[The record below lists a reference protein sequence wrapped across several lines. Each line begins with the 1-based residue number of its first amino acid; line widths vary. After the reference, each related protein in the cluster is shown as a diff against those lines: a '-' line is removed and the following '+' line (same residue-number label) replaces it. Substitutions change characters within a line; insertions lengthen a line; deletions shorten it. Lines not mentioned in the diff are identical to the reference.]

1 MARNRIGKLAAL
13 SLAFVFAACGG
24 DSGNNASASE
34 MGESQSSSSKSN
46 QSAVGDKS
54 CEDNP
59 FFSTW
64 EGCFCEDGVWACNL
78 STSSSSALIFSS
90 SSSDYVVK
98 DKSSSSFSDKHDSGQ
113 IASQIVNK
121 TISGMVQKGP
131 FDVGS
136 TVSLSQLDS
145 KTFVQTGSSYTGKV
159 TNTSG
164 AFEISNVTL
173 SSPYVIAQA
182 SGSYRSEITGKFSS
196 GKVTLKSFAD
206 LSNGSNVNINVL
218 THLTNNRI
226 TYLTSKGA
234 SVSDAKKQAES
245 EVLKIFGVKEDIEN
259 FESINLFG
267 KNKANAVLMA
277 ISIMMQRDLSVSDIN
292 SLLSEFETDFEKT
305 GKWNESAQAKI
316 ADWASAKDL
325 AGGLDSIRSNVEKW
339 KLGTVPDFEKY
350 VRNYWYASYGLGTC
364 SKSREGEVL
373 ADTNKFSSNY
383 EKKVRYICKDTVWRK
398 ASYIEMDTYQWGKG
412 EDGEMKKGNV
422 TDVRYIY
429 DAEQGVW
436 REPSAEEQ
444 GFGGCTLERENDIAQ
459 FSNVLIRYW
468 YICKSRKWVV
478 ADTIEVD
485 TRGWAEGADG
495 EIKKGDST
503 NVFYKYDEELNKWM
517 NANKNDTT
525 LKLNG
530 CTTKREGEVKTSQT
544 DASYY
549 KCKDLRWNG
558 LNEVWIW
565 GISIENYLNPSIS
578 YGTMTDYRDGKTYR
592 TVKIGNLEWM
602 AENLNYADSSL
613 TKSLLKSSWC
623 YNNVKSNCDL
633 GGRLY
638 TWAAAKDSIEIL
650 EDLLENY
657 WGIGEEPRGCGYGV
671 SCGHMTGTPSICP
684 PGWRLPME
692 AEFNKLRKSI
702 GSEKGKSLK
711 GWNEGKNG
719 TDVYGFSALP
729 VGIKDENGNFVQDGS
744 GTCFWS
750 ATEVGAGNCRSD
762 GLGTSCN
769 EAVTKAVVM
778 CLGDNIYSSNKR
790 SALSVRCVK

>member
-1 MARNRIGKLAAL
+1 MAWNKNGYTAAL
-13 SLAFVFAACGG
+13 SLAFVLAACGG
-24 DSGNNASASE
+24 DSGNNATTSE
-34 MGESQSSSSKSN
+34 ITEALSSNSKSSQSTDD
-46 QSAVGDKS
+46 VKS
-54 CEDNP
+54 CKDDP

-64 EGCFCEDGVWACNL
+64 EGCYCEDGTWVCDL
-78 STSSSSALIFSS
+78 STSSSSTLISS
-90 SSSDYVVK
+90 SSSCANCVMDR
-98 DKSSSSFSDKHDSGQ
+98 SSSSSSGKKDSVLVTAE
-113 IASQIVNK
+113 ITNK
-121 TISGMVQKGP
+121 TISGLAQKGP

-136 TVSLSQLDS
+136 VISLYQLDG
-145 KTFVQTGSSYTGKV
+145 KTFVQEECRYTSKV
-159 TNTSG
+159 TNANG
-164 AFEISNVTL
+164 AFEISNISQ
-173 SSPYVIAQA
+173 SSSYA
-182 SGSYRSEITGKFSS
+182 SIQVNGSYRSEITGKFSN
-196 GKVTLKSFAD
+196 GKITLKSFAD
-206 LSNGSNVNINVL
+206 LSNGSNVNINML

-226 TYLTSKGA
+226 AYLASTGV
-234 SVSDAKKQAES
+234 SVSEAKKQAES
-245 EVLKIFGVKEDIEN
+245 EILKIFNVKDDVKN
-259 FESINLFG
+259 FESLNLFG
-267 KNKANAVLMA
+267 KNSGNAVLLTV
-277 ISIMMQRDLSVSDIN
+277 SVLMQRDLNVSDIN
-292 SLLSEFETDFEKT
+292 SLLSEFETNFGKT
-305 GKWNESAQAKI
+305 GKWDESTQAKI

-325 AGGLDSIRSNVEKW
+325 AGGLDSIRDNIEKW

-350 VRNYWYASYGLGTC
+350 VRNYWYTSYGLGEC
-364 SKSREGEVL
+364 SKSREGDVL
-373 ADTNKFSSNY
+373 ADTNKYSANY
-383 EKKVRYICKDTVWRK
+383 EKKIRYICKDGAWIN
-398 ASYIEMDTYQWGKG
+398 ASRIEMDTYKWMNGN
-412 EDGEMKKGNV
+412 DGEIKKGNV
-422 TDVRYIY
+422 TQITYIY
-429 DAEQGVW
+429 DAELGEW
-436 REPSAEEQ
+436 RDRTAEEELL
-444 GFGGCTLERENDIAQ
+444 GACIEEREKL
-459 FSNVLIRYW
+459 VLYHSGFHDW
-468 YICKSRKWVV
+468 LICKSRKWVS

-485 TRGWAEGADG
+485 TQGWDSGRDG

-503 NVFYKYDEELNKWM
+503 STFYKYDEVLKEWM
-517 NANKNDTT
+517 TANKNDTT

-530 CTTKREGEVKTSQT
+530 CTTKREGEVKTSLI

-549 KCKDLRWNG
+549 QCKTLRWKG
-558 LNEVWIW
+558 LDEVWIW

-602 AENLNYADSSL
+602 AENLNYSDSSL

-623 YNNVKSNCDL
+623 YNNVEANCEL

-650 EDLLENY
+650 GALLENY

-692 AEFNKLRKSI
+692 AEFNKLRNSI
-702 GSEKGKSLK
+702 GTEKGKSLK

-729 VGIKDENGNFVQDGS
+729 VGIKDENGNFVQDGA
-744 GTCFWS
+744 GICFWS